1 MEEETLDMLEFL
13 RQEGVSERIV
23 REIEHFRSQW
33 PTQGSLADRVPVP
46 RYLYYGKDVWEEA
59 ATALLCGENL
69 LLAGPK
75 ATGKNVLAENLAAA
89 FGRPSWDVS
98 FYINTDAA
106 TLLGADTFA
115 NGAVSLRKGPIYRC
129 AEEGGFGILDEIN
142 MAKNESLAVLH
153 ATLDFRRSIDMPG
166 YERIRL
172 HDATRFIATMN
183 YGYAGTRELNEAL
196 CSRFVVLDMPAITEE
211 GLMKLLRR
219 EFPRLKQAYA
229 SQLAGLF
236 QDIQKKCDGGELSTK
251 PLDLRGLVA
260 SVRLMQTGLEGNR
273 ALELG
278 LVNKSFDDFEKQ
290 LVTDVIR
297 TRLPDTLNP
306 EDVFD

>member
-13 RQEGVSERIV
+13 RQEGVSERIIE
-23 REIEHFRSQW
+23 EIRRFRAQW
-33 PTQGSLADRVPVP
+33 PAEDSLQQRVPVP

-106 TLLGADTFA
+106 TLLGTDTFA

-196 CSRFVVLDMPAITEE
+196 CSRFVVLDMPTITEE

>member
-33 PTQGSLADRVPVP
+33 PAQGSLADRVPVP

-106 TLLGADTFA
+106 TLLGTDTFA

-142 MAKNESLAVLH
+142 MAKN
-153 ATLDFRRSIDMPG
+153 
-166 YERIRL
+166 
-172 HDATRFIATMN
+172 
-183 YGYAGTRELNEAL
+183 
-196 CSRFVVLDMPAITEE
+196 
-211 GLMKLLRR
+211 
-219 EFPRLKQAYA
+219 
-229 SQLAGLF
+229 
-236 QDIQKKCDGGELSTK
+236 
-251 PLDLRGLVA
+251 
-260 SVRLMQTGLEGNR
+260 
-273 ALELG
+273 
-278 LVNKSFDDFEKQ
+278 
-290 LVTDVIR
+290 
-297 TRLPDTLNP
+297 
-306 EDVFD
+306 

>member
-1 MEEETLDMLEFL
+1 
-13 RQEGVSERIV
+13 
-23 REIEHFRSQW
+23 
-33 PTQGSLADRVPVP
+33 
-46 RYLYYGKDVWEEA
+46 
-59 ATALLCGENL
+59 
-69 LLAGPK
+69 
-75 ATGKNVLAENLAAA
+75 
-89 FGRPSWDVS
+89 
-98 FYINTDAA
+98 
-106 TLLGADTFA
+106 
-115 NGAVSLRKGPIYRC
+115 
-129 AEEGGFGILDEIN
+129 
-142 MAKNESLAVLH
+142 
-153 ATLDFRRSIDMPG
+153 
-166 YERIRL
+166 
-172 HDATRFIATMN
+172 
-183 YGYAGTRELNEAL
+183 
-196 CSRFVVLDMPAITEE
+196 
-211 GLMKLLRR
+211 MKLLRR

-297 TRLPDTLNP
+297 TRLPETLTP